1 MSTDKIFAS
10 KMENFSQKVVE
21 DKLSKCI
28 VLQSL
33 SIVWN
38 FPYIFNNLKK
48 IKSFLNFLA
57 AYIWQHVFYNKN
69 KKNVCFCVC
78 SYEGKKAN
86 TLLFFLYFF
95 IDKVIYCCLDI
106 STLNF
111 WILSFFGRYQKLI
124 FFIFSSY
131 E

>member
-10 KMENFSQKVVE
+10 KMEKFLQKVVE

-57 AYIWQHVFYNKN
+57 AYIWQHVFYNKK

-78 SYEGKKAN
+78 SYEGKKPKSKYI
-86 TLLFFLYFF
+86 TF
-95 IDKVIYCCLDI
+95 
-106 STLNF
+106 
-111 WILSFFGRYQKLI
+111 
-124 FFIFSSY
+124 FFIFFHRQSHLFLPWY
-131 E
+131 KHP